1 MLGAVQESPLTTT
14 ADGRGGSAPLLPD
27 YGGACISEVSPALMR
42 VVGQDPARQ
51 RSASPPDIPAVPSW
65 LPEPARQARQIVLL
79 ILDGLGWEQL
89 GGHAGSAPTLASMS
103 GGPITSVAPSTTS
116 TALTSIATG
125 VPPSLHGVLGY
136 RVLVPTGEV
145 MNVLRWTTASGDV
158 RDSVVPEQFQRIP
171 SFGGHAVP
179 VVSRSYFATSGFT
192 RAYLQGAT
200 HVGWRVASS
209 LAVEVSRL
217 LEERASLVVAYYD
230 GIDVVAHER
239 GLGHHYDAE
248 LVAADRIVADLL
260 AALPDG
266 AALVVTADHGQVE
279 VRPEPVDFEEAILER
294 VTTMSGE
301 GRFRWLHVD
310 GGREAAAT
318 VASMAAESLGGTAW
332 VRTRD
337 QVVEEGWF
345 GGPLSD
351 ELAGRV
357 GDVAVAARDAVW
369 FRDPAE
375 KDAQLVCRHGSLTR
389 AEMLVPL
396 LAARR

>member
-1 MLGAVQESPLTTT
+1 MLGDVQEPLLADT
-14 ADGRGGSAPLLPD
+14 ADGRGGSTPVLPD
-27 YGGACISEVSPALMR
+27 YGGACISGVSPALLR
-42 VVGQDPARQ
+42 VVGWGPAG
-51 RSASPPDIPAVPSW
+51 SGEVPATPAW
-65 LPEPARQARQIVLL
+65 LPEPARGARQIVLL

-89 GGHAGSAPTLASMS
+89 GGHSGSAPTLASMS

-125 VPPSLHGVLGY
+125 VPPSVHGVLGY
-136 RVLVPTGEV
+136 RVLVQPGEV
-145 MNVLRWTTASGDV
+145 MNVLRWTTASGDA
-158 RDSVVPEQFQRIP
+158 RDTVVPEQFQRVL
-171 SFGGHAVP
+171 SFGGQPVP
-179 VVSRSYFATSGFT
+179 MVSRSMFATSGFT

-217 LEERASLVVAYYD
+217 LEERERLVVAYYD

-239 GLGHHYDAE
+239 GLGAHYDAE
-248 LVAADRIVADLL
+248 LLAADRLVADLL
-260 AALPDG
+260 AVLPAG

-279 VRPEPVDFEEAILER
+279 VTADPLVFESAILER

-301 GRFRWLHVD
+301 GRFRWLHVGD
-310 GGREAAAT
+310 GRDAAAT
-318 VASMAAESLGGTAW
+318 VATMAAESLGESAW

-337 QVVEEGWF
+337 EVVEEGWF

-351 ELAGRV
+351 ELAARV
-357 GDVAVAARDAVW
+357 GDVAVVARDAVW
-369 FRDPAE
+369 FRDPGE
-375 KDAQLVCRHGSLTR
+375 KDSQLVCRHGSLTR

-396 LAARR
+396 LAAGP